1 MRRFAIVSRS
11 WSISQRMP
19 SRTAASVEGRVVGE
33 LERLRND
40 VDIELKE
47 DWLLG
52 HQVHPDLVLGA
63 G

>member
-1 MRRFAIVSRS
+1 
-11 WSISQRMP
+11 
-19 SRTAASVEGRVVGE
+19 VGE